1 MPSIQ
6 LRLAT
11 GSALI
16 VAGVLV
22 FVALANAL
30 PVGTPIRPWDQAIT
44 DTLYA
49 WVSPQARQMFAALTH
64 LADPRTLTVLCVLGT
79 LVLLAQRQHA
89 LALTWLLAIA
99 GNGLLNLR
107 LKQFIGR
114 TRPLDPEG
122 AMLAQGL
129 SFPSGHSSGAVVTY
143 GMLAYLALRLLPK
156 AWHLPALLLA
166 LAAVLAVGASR
177 VLLRVHFPSDVLA
190 GFASGSAW
198 LALCVTSVEL
208 VFWWLAR
215 RAKPA

>member
-1 MPSIQ
+1 MRSIQ

-22 FVALANAL
+22 FVALANGL

-44 DTLYA
+44 DTLNA
-49 WVSPQARQMFAALTH
+49 WVSPQALQMFAALTH
-64 LADPRTLTVLCVLGT
+64 LADPRTLTVWCVLGT
-79 LVLLAQRQHA
+79 LVLLTQRQHA

-107 LKQFIGR
+107 LKQFFGR
-114 TRPLDPEG
+114 ARPLDPEG
-122 AMLAQGL
+122 VVLAQGL

-166 LAAVLAVGASR
+166 LAAVLSVGASR
-177 VLLRVHFPSDVLA
+177 VLLHVHFPSDVLA

-208 VFWWLAR
+208 VFWWQAR
-215 RAKPA
+215 RGKPA